1 VQVQV
6 QASTSKHELMVDV
19 CYPAPLRSAPL
30 YSTRLC
36 APLPEIRTLLPSA
49 PCSGLC
55 FGAGGCEAVGL
66 DWTGLRTFIRYMAGL
81 QAQPMGMYGSA
92 TSGG

>member
-1 VQVQV
+1 
-6 QASTSKHELMVDV
+6 
-19 CYPAPLRSAPL
+19 
-30 YSTRLC
+30 
-36 APLPEIRTLLPSA
+36 
-49 PCSGLC
+49 LC

-81 QAQPMGMYGSA
+81 QAQPIGMYGSA